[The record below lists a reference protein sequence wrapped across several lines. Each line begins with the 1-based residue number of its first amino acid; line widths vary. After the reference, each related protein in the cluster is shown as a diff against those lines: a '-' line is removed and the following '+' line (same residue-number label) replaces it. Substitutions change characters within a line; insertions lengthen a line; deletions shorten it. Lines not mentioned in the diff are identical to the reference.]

1 MKHATNHIQQRWQQY
16 KKNTSMYRGFNLVI
30 PETLND
36 SFTEKGK
43 EIHSEMT
50 EKINDRFDDLIA
62 FNGII
67 NGNKVIEKWFPI
79 IECDIFLSHSHK
91 DQDKAIALAG
101 LLYKNFG
108 LKTFI
113 DSTVWG
119 FSDNLLKAIDDKY
132 CMHENQT
139 TYSYEKRNFSTSHVH
154 LMLNSALNKMI
165 DSCEAIFF
173 LNTPNSVSAI
183 DTIKDSTNS
192 PWIFSEIATTQT
204 IRKKTP
210 KRLKQETRTFSSR
223 ISLSESVK
231 EQLTVEYELELSH
244 FTKLTLRDIQL
255 WINKAKF
262 SNSNPLDELYSLNQI
277 NSKFLIDG

>member
-1 MKHATNHIQQRWQQY
+1 
-16 KKNTSMYRGFNLVI
+16 MYRGFNLVI
-30 PETLND
+30 PEIINKSYL
-36 SFTEKGK
+36 EKGK

-50 EKINDRFDDLIA
+50 KNLNDRIEDLIGCS
-62 FNGII
+62 GII

-91 DQDKAIALAG
+91 DKEQAIALAG

-119 FSDNLLKAIDDKY
+119 FSDKLLKIIDDEY
-132 CMHENQT
+132 CMHENGEN
-139 TYSYEKRNFSTSHVH
+139 YSYEKRNFSTSHVH

-173 LNTPNSVSAI
+173 LNTPNSISAMN
-183 DTIKDSTNS
+183 TIKDSTHS
-192 PWIFSEIATTQT
+192 PWIFSEIALTQI

-210 KRLKQETRTFSSR
+210 KRLKQETRMFSGK

-231 EQLTVEYELELSH
+231 EKLTIEYELELSH
-244 FTKLTLRDIQL
+244 FTRLTIRDIQL
-255 WINKAKF
+255 WMNKSKY
-262 SNSNPLDELYSLNQI
+262 SNLNPLDDLYLLNQI
-277 NSKFLIDG
+277 DSKFLING

>member
-1 MKHATNHIQQRWQQY
+1 
-16 KKNTSMYRGFNLVI
+16 MYRGFNLVI

-119 FSDNLLKAIDDKY
+119 FSDKLLKAIDDKY